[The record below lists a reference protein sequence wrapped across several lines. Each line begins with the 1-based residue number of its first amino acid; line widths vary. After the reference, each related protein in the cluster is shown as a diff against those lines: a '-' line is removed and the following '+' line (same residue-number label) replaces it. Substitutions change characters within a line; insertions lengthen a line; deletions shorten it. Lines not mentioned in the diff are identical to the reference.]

1 MKFTHRML
9 GASLLLMTVPLMAGP
24 TLAAE
29 WPERTIT
36 MVVPFPPGGPTD
48 LVARVFAQHMGERLG
63 ETVIVENKG
72 GANGTIG
79 MAAAASAK
87 PDGYTIL
94 YNTSSIALSPNL
106 YNNLSFNPAKDFTG
120 VSSTAVIPLVIL
132 AHPSVEGN
140 TVSEFAEYAQ
150 KNPGKLSYASAG
162 AGNVT
167 HLGAYLFNSA
177 MDIDAVHIPYRGS
190 NPGLMDLVGGQV
202 DYMANTLNDSLPFI
216 RSDRVK
222 ALAVTS
228 KERSSLVPDVPT
240 LAEGAI
246 PGFEIG
252 AWQGIVVPTGTPQPV
267 IDRLNAAIRDS
278 LRDEKVL
285 AQLEAQGAQ
294 PLGSDADDYTQ
305 YIKDE
310 IQRFGQVIKDAG
322 VKLD

>member
-1 MKFTHRML
+1 MKFKHRML
-9 GASLLLMTVPLMAGP
+9 SASLLLMALPLMAGP
-24 TLAAE
+24 TLAAD

-36 MVVPFPPGGPTD
+36 MIVPFPPGGPTD
-48 LVARVFAQHMGERLG
+48 LVARVFAQHLGNRLG

-72 GANGTIG
+72 GANATIG

-94 YNTSSIALSPNL
+94 YNTSSISLSPNL
-106 YNNLSFNPAKDFTG
+106 YDNLSFDPAKDFAG

-132 AHPSVEGN
+132 THPSVEGDN
-140 TVSEFAEYAQ
+140 VADFAKYAQ

-167 HLGAYLFNSA
+167 HLGAYLFNSG

-190 NPGLMDLVGGQV
+190 APGLMDLVGGQV

-216 RSDRVK
+216 RSGRVK
-222 ALAVTS
+222 ALAITS

-240 LAEGAI
+240 LAEDAI

-267 IDRLNAAIRDS
+267 IDRLNKAIRDS
-278 LRDEKVL
+278 LEDEKVL
-285 AQLEAQGAQ
+285 EQLEAQGAQ
-294 PLGSDADDYTQ
+294 PLGSDPEEYSR

-310 IQRFGQVIKDAG
+310 IKRFGEVIKEAG
-322 VKLD
+322 VELN